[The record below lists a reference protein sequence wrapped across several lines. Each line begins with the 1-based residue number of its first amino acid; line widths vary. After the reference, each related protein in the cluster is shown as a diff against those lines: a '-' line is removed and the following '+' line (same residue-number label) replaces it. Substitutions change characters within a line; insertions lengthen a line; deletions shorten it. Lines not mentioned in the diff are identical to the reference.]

1 MRILGGACLGWL
13 SSRRVACAKGQA
25 KKGRPNIIFIFVD
38 DLGYGD
44 PSCYGGKGVRT
55 HNIDQLAADGI
66 RFTQFYVNSPICS
79 PSRVAVT
86 TGQYPARHKINS
98 YLASRARNRRRNMA
112 DFLDPKA
119 STLARTLQQAGYATA
134 HFGKWHMG
142 GGRDVDNAPHPKA
155 YGFDESLVSFEGL
168 GDRVL
173 PPGGLSEQSAKLGQG
188 TIRRAPKHR
197 LTEIYVNKTIEFM
210 RRNRN
215 RPFYVNLWPN
225 DVHDAHVPQQDLL
238 KKYERC
244 TSNPY
249 LQKFYAV
256 LENLDQQ
263 IGRLLAAVERL
274 GLNEKTL
281 IIFAGDNGP
290 TDWPRYYR
298 EGYAPPGSSGPF
310 RGRKWSLYEGGIR
323 VPFIVRWKGTIPA
336 GKTNEKSV
344 VAGMDLFPSICG
356 LVGVPLPKGVT
367 FDGADMSGAFLG
379 NEPTRQEPLMWEYR
393 RDPSYLKPGNPDFV
407 SPNLAIRERRWKLL
421 ANDDRSGAELY
432 DLDADPSEQANL
444 ASKRPE
450 LTKKLSGMILA
461 WRKTLP

>member
-1 MRILGGACLGWL
+1 MKTLGRACLGWL
-13 SSRRVACAKGQA
+13 SCRRLAGAQGRARKD
-25 KKGRPNIIFIFVD
+25 RPNIIFIFID

-44 PSCYGGKGVRT
+44 PSCYGGEGVKT

-86 TGQYPARHKINS
+86 TGQYPARHRINS

-119 STLARTLQQAGYATA
+119 PTLARTLQQAGYATA

-142 GGRDVDNAPHPKA
+142 GGRDVDDAPHPKA

-173 PPGGLSEQSAKLGQG
+173 PEGGLSEQSAKLGQG
-188 TIRRAPKHR
+188 TISREPKHR
-197 LTEIYVNKTIEFM
+197 LTEIYVDRTIEFIG
-210 RRNRN
+210 RNRN
-215 RPFYVNLWPN
+215 KPFYVNLWPN
-225 DVHDAHVPQQDLL
+225 DVHDAHVPQKGSLA
-238 KKYERC
+238 KYERYA
-244 TSNPY
+244 SNPY

-256 LENLDQQ
+256 LDNLDEQ
-263 IGRLLAAVERL
+263 IGRLLRAVERL
-274 GLNEKTL
+274 GLDEKTL

-290 TDWPRYYR
+290 TDWPKYYK
-298 EGYAPPGSSGPF
+298 EGYGPPGSSGSF

-344 VAGMDLFPSICG
+344 VAGVDLFPSVCA
-356 LVGVPLPKGVT
+356 LTGVSSPKGVT
-367 FDGADMSGAFLG
+367 FDGVDVSRAFLG
-379 NEPTRQEPLMWEYR
+379 DEPTRREPLMWEYR
-393 RDPSYLKPGNPDFV
+393 RDPSYLKPGNAKFI
-407 SPNLAIRERRWKLL
+407 SPNLAIRDGGWKLL
-421 ANDDRSGAELY
+421 VNDDGSGAELY

-444 ASKRPE
+444 ISQRPGIAE
-450 LTKKLSGMILA
+450 KLSNAVLA